1 MIYCDL
7 ILPKK
12 ISVPAQDPC
21 EDKQEEKTC
30 KDLETYYYKHHD
42 QQENEI

>member
-12 ISVPAQDPC
+12 ISVPTQDPC

-30 KDLETYYYKHHD
+30 KDLETYKHHD